1 MRPTARQ
8 RITPSEIAVAVAVLV
23 LPPLVIGGV
32 LYASL
37 APFDD
42 NAAVQH
48 GAFTAAA
55 SPIADPAADAAAG
68 PATDSG
74 ISGHPDRAPV
84 DDVTVRAAPV
94 TTSATTPAA
103 AATPPAA
110 PPPKRSVRR
119 RAQRPPP
126 QDDFPQKMKSWFENV
141 ARDVGVLPRD
151 GAAADAGR

>member
-1 MRPTARQ
+1 MRPNARQ

-55 SPIADPAADAAAG
+55 SPIADPAAD
-68 PATDSG
+68 PATDPG
-74 ISGHPDRAPV
+74 IAGHPDQAPV
-84 DDVTVRAAPV
+84 DDATVRAAPV

-103 AATPPAA
+103 AATPPA

-119 RAQRPPP
+119 RAQRPP
-126 QDDFPQKMKSWFENV
+126 QDDFPQKMKTWFENV